1 MTAGKHHDWF
11 IGRRQIRLHFFVQSN
26 SPNILQHGHQ
36 LCYYDNNNIVLNG
49 VKHKMSR
56 TRTCIDCGK
65 QVRSE
70 SQENEVVCK
79 DCVRLLKRR
88 FWTSIKIEKAHDAAG
103 YSKR

>member
-11 IGRRQIRLHFFVQSN
+11 IGRRQIRLHFFVQSTHL
-26 SPNILQHGHQ
+26 IYIQHGHQ

>member
-1 MTAGKHHDWF
+1 
-11 IGRRQIRLHFFVQSN
+11 
-26 SPNILQHGHQ
+26 
-36 LCYYDNNNIVLNG
+36 
-49 VKHKMSR
+49 MSR

-70 SQENEVVCK
+70 SQENEVICE

-103 YSKR
+103 YSKQ